1 MDAMLTTNI
10 FRTQLQDKNDHEMI
24 LIVRKQKID
33 NNSIDP

>member
-1 MDAMLTTNI
+1 MDAMLTTK
-10 FRTQLQDKNDHEMI
+10 FLRTQLQDKSDHEMI

>member
-1 MDAMLTTNI
+1 MLTTNI
-10 FRTQLQDKNDHEMI
+10 FTTQLQDKNDHEMI